1 MSLLGG
7 LISTATNA
15 VGANENAQAT
25 AAKSNM
31 AAALQRA
38 QLQRQDQQDLLQ
50 QAIQAREEQSQAYKD
65 QLVQSQIKDTN
76 SQAEQ
81 RAYEVAHP
89 KPQAYVPTT
98 REEAIALAGGEAN
111 ARAQAEARYRQSTPD
126 SIQYTTDPT
135 TGENVVT
142 FVNPRTHQITQ
153 STVAKA
159 KTGVGGGSAGA
170 QVPVAD
176 MEQRYQE
183 IAGHA
188 QDLAAGK
195 WKMTSGMQT
204 REGLNYAN
212 AVGNAAGHPDITH
225 QLLAGTLNTIGAGGD
240 DYTKYQALLNSTR
253 ALGDDVAK
261 VFKGR
266 QNEQSVLREVA
277 LSELTPDDYNNPQ
290 VVNQKLSRLQHI
302 IALAKLNNPGQEGL
316 ESPRAPVLTSED
328 RAHAQRDPE
337 FAAWLHS
344 QGYKQ

>member
-1 MSLLGG
+1 MSFLGG
-7 LISTATNA
+7 LINAATNA
-15 VGANENAQAT
+15 VGTNENAQAN

-31 AAALQRA
+31 AAALQRF

-50 QAIQAREEQSQAYKD
+50 QAIQDREAHSQALKD
-65 QLVQSQIKDTN
+65 QLVGVQTE
-76 SQAEQ
+76 AE
-81 RAYEVAHP
+81 RYKAAHP
-89 KPQAYVPTT
+89 LIDPNSPDVFARRTEMERQKIIDEKNLGYHAPVAGFEFMQGSDPATGQPYIIKGNKFSGQTQQT
-98 REEAIALAGGEAN
+98 DAGGKPLSGG
-111 ARAQAEARYRQSTPD
+111 R
-126 SIQYTTDPT
+126 
-135 TGENVVT
+135 
-142 FVNPRTHQITQ
+142 
-153 STVAKA
+153 
-159 KTGVGGGSAGA
+159 GGGGASGA

-188 QDLAAGK
+188 NDLAAGK

-225 QLLAGTLNTIGAGGD
+225 QFLAGTLNTLGAGGA

-277 LSELTPDDYNNPQ
+277 LSEFTPDDYNNPQ
-290 VVNQKLSRLQHI
+290 VVKQKLSRLQHI

-316 ESPRAPVLTSED
+316 EGTPAAPS
-328 RAHAQRDPE
+328 AGGGIDPATL
-337 FAAWLHS
+337 AAIKAKHGLD
-344 QGYKQ
+344 